1 MTAERQQIF
10 LSNRIK
16 ELLNSHNMTQTEA
29 AKKIGVSPQTFNT
42 WVREI
47 AMPRMDKLEKLAD
60 MFGVPTS
67 YFIDDQDRERV
78 DFLAAEL
85 SVIDAVKLALSKDV
99 YIRDYDFS
107 DEELLQIVNYAR
119 FIKEQGAK

>member
-1 MTAERQQIF
+1 MTTEKQQRF

-16 ELLNSHNMTQTEA
+16 ELLHIHKMTQTEA
-29 AKKIGVSPQTFNT
+29 ATRIGVSPQTFNT

-47 AMPRMDKLEKLAD
+47 ALPRMDKLEKLAEL
-60 MFGVPTS
+60 FGVPTS
-67 YFIDDQDRERV
+67 YFIDDSDKEKV

-85 SVIDAVKLALSKDV
+85 SVIDALQLALSKDV

-107 DEELLQIVNYAR
+107 DDELLQIVNYAR